1 MARRISDASLL
12 LLLVGVL
19 TLSGCGASKPTFQ
32 SVDITGADY
41 ARDFQLMDASGKPRS
56 LADYRGKVVVMFF
69 GYTQCPDVC
78 PTTMADLKTVMQS
91 LGKSAEQVQVLFVTL
106 DPSRDT
112 PALLAQYVPAFDPRF
127 VGLYGDD
134 ATTAKTA
141 KDFKI
146 FFQRVPGPT
155 PTTYTLD
162 HTAGS
167 YVFDPEGRIRL
178 FIRQGQTNESIAHD
192 LEQLLT

>member
-1 MARRISDASLL
+1 MIRRLFGVSW

-32 SVDITGADY
+32 SVDVTGADY
-41 ARDFQLMDASGKPRS
+41 ARDFQLTDATGKPRS

-78 PTTMADLKTVMQS
+78 PTTMAELKTVMQS
-91 LGKSAEQVQVLFVTL
+91 LGKSADQVQVLFVTL

-127 VGLYGDD
+127 VGLFGDD

-178 FIRQGQTNESIAHD
+178 FIRQGQTSESIAHD
-192 LEQLLT
+192 LKQLLT